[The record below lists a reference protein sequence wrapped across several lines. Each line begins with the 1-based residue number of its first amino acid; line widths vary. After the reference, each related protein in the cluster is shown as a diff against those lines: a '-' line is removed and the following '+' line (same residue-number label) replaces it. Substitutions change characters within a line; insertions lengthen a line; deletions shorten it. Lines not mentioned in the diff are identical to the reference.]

1 VKIHLELP
9 CEPGSVGRARDAVD
23 QLVDRVDD
31 RRLGDLRLLV
41 SEVVTNAVRHA
52 GQERSDT
59 IFVDIA
65 DASGGRVRV
74 EVSDGGKGFTPK
86 QRDPDLERP
95 GGWGLYL
102 VEELADRW
110 GVETGGRTLVWFE
123 LAA

>member
-1 VKIHLELP
+1 MRIQLDLP
-9 CEPGSVGRARDAVD
+9 CEPGSVGRARDALD
-23 QLVDRVDD
+23 QLGDIVDK

-41 SEVVTNAVRHA
+41 SEVVTNAIRHA
-52 GQERSDT
+52 GMAPGDT
-59 IFVDIA
+59 IRLEIA
-65 DASGGRVRV
+65 ERAGGRVRV
-74 EVSDGGKGFTPK
+74 EVSDRGSGFTPK
-86 QRDPDLERP
+86 PRGSDLERP

>member
-1 VKIHLELP
+1 MKVELDLP
-9 CEPGSVGRARDAVD
+9 CEPGSVGRARDALD
-23 QLVDRVDD
+23 QFGSRVDE

-52 GQERSDT
+52 GMETGET
-59 IFVDIA
+59 IRLEIA
-65 DASGGRVRV
+65 DGSEGRLRV
-74 EVSDGGKGFTPK
+74 EVSDGGSGFTPVK
-86 QRDPDLERP
+86 RDPDLERP

>member
-1 VKIHLELP
+1 VRVKLDLP
-9 CEPGSVGRARDAVD
+9 CEPGSVGRARDALDRFGDHVD
-23 QLVDRVDD
+23 E
-31 RRLGDLRLLV
+31 RRMGDLRLLV

-52 GQERSDT
+52 GMDPDDT
-59 IFVDIA
+59 ILLEIA
-65 DASGGRVRV
+65 DGAGGSVRV
-74 EVSDGGKGFTPK
+74 EVSDSGSGFIPK